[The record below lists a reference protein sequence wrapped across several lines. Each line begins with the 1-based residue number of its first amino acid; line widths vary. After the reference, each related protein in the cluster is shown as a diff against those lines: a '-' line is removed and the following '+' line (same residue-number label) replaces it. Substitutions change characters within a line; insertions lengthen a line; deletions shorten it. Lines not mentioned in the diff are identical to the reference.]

1 MIPDVL
7 ILSRRDIAALMRP
20 RDYLEA
26 VEAGFLAAATGRAD
40 TPAPMH
46 MTAEGGAF
54 HAKGSAL
61 AGDDAIVALK
71 LNGNFPGNPQA
82 RGLPTIQGAI
92 LLCDAETGSL
102 LAVMDS
108 IEITLR
114 RTAAASALA
123 ARLFA
128 SPDAHTL
135 TICGCGDQ
143 GRAHA
148 EAMSQV
154 REFTCGFAWDS
165 DRDKAERFAKEMSA
179 ALGFEFS
186 AVDDLAS
193 AARASDVIATCTTA
207 RTSFLG
213 PDDVSPGA
221 FVAAVGADNPDKT
234 EIAPALMAKARIVA
248 DVAGQCAQMGDL
260 RAAVAAGV
268 MAPDGIY
275 AELGEVLAG
284 KAKGRVSE
292 EDIYIF
298 DSTGAA
304 FQDAASAR
312 IAYRRAMETGAG
324 LRLNLAGL

>member
-213 PDDVSPGA
+213 PDGVSPGA
-221 FVAAVGADNPDKT
+221 FVA
-234 EIAPALMAKARIVA
+234 ALMAKARIVA